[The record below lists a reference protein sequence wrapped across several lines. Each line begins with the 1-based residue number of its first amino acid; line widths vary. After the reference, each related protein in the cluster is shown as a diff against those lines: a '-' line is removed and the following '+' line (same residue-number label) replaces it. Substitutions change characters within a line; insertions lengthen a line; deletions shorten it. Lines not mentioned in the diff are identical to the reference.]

1 MRKRIL
7 YVADTASR
15 LYHCM
20 VPFMEMM
27 ADKGYI
33 VEAAARADHT
43 DPYLTHQPCLDAFYP
58 IDIPQNPLGRA
69 GIRAYRKIKR
79 LLGGRQYALIHTN
92 AFAPSLLTRLAARDL
107 PAKVVYMA
115 HGLGFYRGAPLVN
128 WLMYYPAEMIASRF
142 TAEMVALNMEDF
154 ILARRAFPRTHV
166 HYIPSVGIDLYDFQP
181 MNYMRA
187 GHKII
192 LCVGELTRRKNQR
205 QVLCAAAHLQRITP
219 GFKVWFVGEGP
230 MLDTYKRLAKR
241 LGVDSLVEWLGYRHD
256 IKTLLYKSDIVVSA
270 SRKEGVSRSLI
281 EAMACG
287 KPIVATDIR
296 GHRELIAEGVNGY
309 TVPLGDA
316 GAMARACAEL
326 LHHPDILEMGSASRI
341 MCLKYDIE
349 YIKQRMASVYGV

>member
-15 LYHCM
+15 LYHSM

-33 VEAAARADHT
+33 VEAAARPDHT
-43 DPYLTHQPCLDAFYP
+43 DPYLIHQPCLDTFHP
-58 IDIPQNPLGRA
+58 IDIPPNPLSRA
-69 GIRAYRKIKR
+69 GVRAYKKIRR
-79 LLGGRQYALIHTN
+79 LLTGRQYALIHTN
-92 AFAPSLLTRLAARDL
+92 AFAPSLLIRLAAREL
-107 PAKVVYMA
+107 PVKVVYMV
-115 HGLGFYRGAPLVN
+115 HGFDFYRGAPLVN
-128 WLMYYPAEMIASRF
+128 WLTYYPAEVIASRF
-142 TAEMVALNMEDF
+142 AAETVALNMEDYV
-154 ILARRAFPRTHV
+154 LARKAFPRTHA

-192 LCVGELTRRKNQR
+192 LCMGGLTRRKNQR
-205 QVLCAAAHLQRITP
+205 QVLYATAHLQRMTA

-230 MLDTYKRLAKR
+230 LLDAYKRLARR
-241 LGVDSLVEWLGYRHD
+241 LGVDSRVEWLGYRHD

-270 SRKEGVSRSLI
+270 SRQEGVSRSLI
-281 EAMACG
+281 EAMACA
-287 KPIVATDIR
+287 KPIVATGIR
-296 GHRELIAEGVNGY
+296 GHRELVAEGVNGY

-316 GAMARACAEL
+316 EGMARACADL
-326 LHHPDILEMGSASRI
+326 LNHPDILEMGSASRI

-349 YIKQRMASVYGV
+349 YVKQRMASVYGV